1 MYNALIIGAGQIAGG
16 YDKLTDEAVLTHAH
30 AYNLNDKINL
40 LGFYDINF
48 EQAQKMAEK
57 WGVKAFK
64 TLNEPQNIDIV
75 SICTPDFCH
84 LSSIKESL
92 KLNPKIIFLEKPLS
106 NNPNETSEI
115 VGISKYIPILVNF
128 SRRFVKEFQELAI
141 RIKNNEFGNFK
152 TGTGYYGKGYIHNGS
167 HMLNLLNLLIGKIL
181 NVQEIDSFVD
191 FFEND
196 PTKTVILKF
205 EQGNFFMQG
214 VNCNNSTIFEF
225 DLIFEKARI
234 RILNSGYDIEIYT
247 TKESEK
253 YKGYINLELSKT
265 IHTELDFAMK
275 NAVQNLVDFLD
286 KNANLI
292 SKPNL
297 NF

>member
-30 AYNLNDKINL
+30 AYNLNDEINL

-275 NAVQNLVDFLD
+275 NAVQNLVDFLGEC
-286 KNANLI
+286 AELI
-292 SKPNL
+292 SFPYYD
-297 NF
+297 